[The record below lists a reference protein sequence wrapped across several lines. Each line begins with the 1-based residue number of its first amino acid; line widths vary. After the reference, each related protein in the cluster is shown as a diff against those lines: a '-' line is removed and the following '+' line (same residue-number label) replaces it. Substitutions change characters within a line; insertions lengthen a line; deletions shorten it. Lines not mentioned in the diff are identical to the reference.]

1 MKRFA
6 VAALCTLVLVGFV
19 MAEEFNLQI
28 SKINDDGSVT
38 GTKQATPAKGK
49 GGKGGG
55 GFGGFGKGE
64 EVTVKLASGVKVYKG
79 KFDTDSKAFVKDGD
93 DLGLVGLKSAFKDV
107 DKVSVT
113 VGGNALTDKDT
124 LELTV
129 KDGKTAAKI
138 NGKEID
144 INTVKFSG
152 KTPLFTRV
160 TTNDD
165 GTANTVLITGAGGGF
180 GKGKKGGGN

>member
-6 VAALCTLVLVGFV
+6 IAALCTLGLVGFV
-19 MAEEFNLQI
+19 MAEEFNMQI

-38 GTKQATPAKGK
+38 GTKLAMAGKGK
-49 GGKGGG
+49 GGKGG
-55 GFGGFGKGE
+55 FGGAGKGE

-79 KFDTDSKAFVKDGD
+79 KFDTDAKAFVKDGD
-93 DLGLVGLKSAFKDV
+93 DLGLAGLKNAFKDV
-107 DKVSVT
+107 DKVTVT

-124 LELTV
+124 LELSL
-129 KDGKTAAKI
+129 KDGKTAAKM
-138 NGKEID
+138 NGKDID

-165 GTANTVLITGAGGGF
+165 GTVNTLLITGAGGF

>member
-1 MKRFA
+1 MKRFV
-6 VAALCTLVLVGFV
+6 VAALCTLGLVGFV

-38 GTKQATPAKGK
+38 GTKLAMAGKGK
-49 GGKGGG
+49 GKGGG
-55 GFGGFGKGE
+55 GGGGFGKGE
-64 EVTVKLASGVKVYKG
+64 EVTVKFASGVKVYKG
-79 KFDTDSKAFVKDGD
+79 KFDSDAKAFVKDGD
-93 DLGLVGLKSAFKDV
+93 DLGLVGLKKAFKDV

-124 LELTV
+124 LELSV
-129 KDGKTAAKI
+129 KDGKTAAKM
-138 NGKEID
+138 NGKDID
-144 INTVKFSG
+144 INTVKVSG
-152 KTPLFTRV
+152 KTPLGTRV

-165 GTANTVLITGAGGGF
+165 GTVNTVLITGTGGF